1 MAGVSAC
8 EVKRAA
14 ESMQMIKDKY
24 VRRPVDLPHTPHNCC
39 ERGAEF
45 VKNAIIIVEEKNRVA
60 KVNIE
65 LRLKSS
71 R

>member
-1 MAGVSAC
+1 
-8 EVKRAA
+8 
-14 ESMQMIKDKY
+14 MQMIKDKY